1 MRLPNPTLIKQF
13 SLSKEKQKN
22 KNKFHLYFVT
32 NLCFQ

>member
-13 SLSKEKQKN
+13 SFSKEKQKN
-22 KNKFHLYFVT
+22 KNKFHLYFVI